1 MTVLTKLSS
10 HLCEC
15 RSSCG
20 RFTAYAVK
28 TDSRRG
34 HRKGEPMRL
43 IPGHNAGSNV
53 GLAAPEFDALS
64 IMRMRALPNQEAADA
79 LDGRLRVLERG
90 YRRSFVE
97 RGLILVEMEERQLW
111 KLLRDSETN
120 QPYSSLEDWICTVAT
135 YSRSDCMAAKEAVK
149 KLKDVPTDQLLDVP
163 RCNIGS
169 LLMLSAKDRAKGAVK
184 VGDKAVS
191 VIEAAQSL
199 PEKAFTKAVSER
211 FPDLYIQ
218 ARKTIHLEP
227 QKTEAEDIE
236 EAIKIAMVVEGCS
249 TRTEA
254 LRAISISYIQDNL
267 VEYERMTNGRMERS
281 GA

>member
-1 MTVLTKLSS
+1 MKLSS
-10 HLCEC
+10 HQCEC
-15 RSSCG
+15 RSQCG

-34 HRKGEPMRL
+34 HVKGQPMRL

-79 LDGRLRVLERG
+79 LDSRLRALERG

-111 KLLRDSETN
+111 KLLRDSETG
-120 QPYSSLEDWICTVAT
+120 QPYSSLEDWICTAAT

-169 LLMLSAKDRAKGAVK
+169 LLMLTAKDRAKGAVK
-184 VGDKAVS
+184 IGDKAVS
-191 VIEAAQSL
+191 VIVAAQSL
-199 PEKAFTKAVSER
+199 PERAFTKAVAER
-211 FPDLYIQ
+211 YPDLHIEE
-218 ARKTIHLEP
+218 RKTIHLSP
-227 QKTEAEDIE
+227 VKSAKTVIDRAIE
-236 EAIKIAMVVEGCS
+236 MAMVLEDVTTREAVIEGWAIEYIECNK
-249 TRTEA
+249 EA
-254 LRAISISYIQDNL
+254 YARVMKERA
-267 VEYERMTNGRMERS
+267 
-281 GA
+281 